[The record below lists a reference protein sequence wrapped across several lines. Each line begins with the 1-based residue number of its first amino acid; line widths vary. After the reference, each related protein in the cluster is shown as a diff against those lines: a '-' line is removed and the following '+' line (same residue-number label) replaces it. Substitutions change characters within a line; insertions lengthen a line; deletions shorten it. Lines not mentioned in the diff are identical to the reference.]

1 MVFCTFPG
9 GLRLSRR
16 WRNDRRRCF
25 AGFQARED
33 FLDCGFNGK
42 AVFLTEDRDGAV
54 LDELVGP
61 ADANDLGFDSL
72 VG

>member
-1 MVFCTFPG
+1 MVFCDFPG

-16 WRNDRRRCF
+16 WRNDRRGYF
-25 AGFQARED
+25 AGLQAGED
-33 FLDCGFNGK
+33 FLDRGFDGE
-42 AVFLTEDRDGAV
+42 AVLLTEDRDGAV

-61 ADANDLGFDSL
+61 AYADDWGFDSL